1 MTNDPFSQITRFLLV
16 VALVSAVAACSSAP
30 KQQQAAGKTLGGTDE
45 QIFLGDTIEKNY
57 DPNVILKRAEAFFE
71 KEDYPEA
78 IIEYQH
84 FMDLHRVHV
93 LAPYA
98 QFKLAESHFKMVKT
112 IDRDPDPINRSLQA
126 YEKLL
131 KDYPGSKWESQA
143 LDRIRNANE
152 FIAQGHMF
160 VGKFYYRR
168 EAYLAA
174 AHRFETVAS
183 KYAEL
188 GVAGDALYYLAL
200 TYADLGAKDW
210 AQEKLALLAQRYPNN
225 ENVTAGRLLLTKLN
239 GGRSVAEFDSGA
251 VALRDEAQASPGTN
265 GTGQPPAG
273 AATLTSAATSPSL
286 LCRIGLWCRP

>member
-1 MTNDPFSQITRFLLV
+1 MTNDICFQITRILLV
-16 VALVSAVAACSSAP
+16 ISLVADVAACSSAP
-30 KQQQAAGKTLGGTDE
+30 KPQQASGKSLSGTDE

-57 DPNVILKRAEAFFE
+57 DPNVIMKRAEAFFE

-98 QFKLAESHFKMVKT
+98 QFKLAESHSKMVKT
-112 IDRDPDPINRSLQA
+112 IDRDPDPINKSLQA

-143 LDRIRNANE
+143 LERIRNANE

-174 AHRFETVAS
+174 AHRFETVAN

-200 TYADLGAKDW
+200 TYTDLGAKDW

-225 ENVTAGRLLLTKLN
+225 ENVTAGRALLTKLN
-239 GGRSVAEFDSGA
+239 GGRSVAEFDSGGL
-251 VALRDEAQASPGTN
+251 ALRDGAQAAPSAN
-265 GTGQPPAG
+265 GSGQPPAV
-273 AATLTSAATSPSL
+273 AAALTNAATSPPF

>member
-1 MTNDPFSQITRFLLV
+1 MSSSSQIARILFA
-16 VALVSAVAACSSAP
+16 VALASVVSACSSTP
-30 KQQQAAGKTLGGTDE
+30 KPQQAAGKTLSGTDE

-57 DPNVILKRAEAFFE
+57 DPNVIMKRAEAFFE

-78 IIEYQH
+78 VIEYQH

-98 QFKLAESHFKMVKT
+98 QFKLAESHFRMVKT
-112 IDRDPDPINRSLQA
+112 IDRDPEPVNKSLQA

-152 FIAQGHMF
+152 FLAQRHMF

-183 KYAEL
+183 KYPDL
-188 GVAGDALYYLAL
+188 GIAGDALYYLAL
-200 TYADLGAKDW
+200 TYNDLGAKDW
-210 AQEKLALLAQRYPNN
+210 AQEKLALLAQRYPGN
-225 ENVTAGRLLLTKLN
+225 ENVGAGRALLARLN

-251 VALRDEAQASPGTN
+251 LALRDGAAAAPGVN
-265 GTGQPPAG
+265 GSGQPPAG
-273 AATLTSAATSPSL
+273 AATLTNAQPPSSSF
-286 LCRIGLWCRP
+286 LCRLGLWCRQ